1 MDTLTNIYLLSMIL
15 SVLYAVFFYI
25 IDSIDG
31 EEFFAGL
38 VVSIVPLVNTYIAL
52 AAVILAVS
60 HLLVFV
66 FDMIYIV
73 KSRLERNH
81 SP

>member
-15 SVLYAVFFYI
+15 TVLYAVFFYA
-25 IDSIDG
+25 IDG
-31 EEFFAGL
+31 IDTEEFFAGL

-52 AAVILAVS
+52 AAMILAIS

-73 KSRLERNH
+73 KSRFRRIHL
-81 SP
+81 

>member
-15 SVLYAVFFYI
+15 TVLYAVFFYV
-25 IDSIDG
+25 IDSIDT

-38 VVSIVPLVNTYIAL
+38 VVSTVPLVNTYIAL
-52 AAVILAVS
+52 AALILAIS

-73 KSRLERNH
+73 KSRFERIH
-81 SP
+81 S